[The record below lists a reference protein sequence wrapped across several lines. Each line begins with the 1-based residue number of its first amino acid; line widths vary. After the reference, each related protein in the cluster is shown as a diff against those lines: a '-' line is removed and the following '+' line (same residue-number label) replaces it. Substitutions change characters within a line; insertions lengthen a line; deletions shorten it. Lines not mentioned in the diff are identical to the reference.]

1 DPEAARHLLSLIDSS
16 ATVGDLRFSR
26 EPGVTLP
33 VDAPP
38 KVSGAGQSNTS
49 VIFGKD
55 AMLKVFRRVAA
66 GINPD
71 IELNRVLARAG
82 NRHV

>member
-1 DPEAARHLLSLIDSS
+1 AERYQVLVRWADRPLAGYPEAAVIGSVTGPDGERVAYDALYDPEAARHLLSLIDSS

-38 KVSGAGQSNTS
+38 KVSGA
-49 VIFGKD
+49 
-55 AMLKVFRRVAA
+55 
-66 GINPD
+66 
-71 IELNRVLARAG
+71 
-82 NRHV
+82 